1 MKKILLV
8 IISIILAL
16 LISEFFLQLIKF
28 KPILSE
34 IKIQWTDKDN
44 FIKWAYLD
52 IHEPFFII
60 KDDTFFIQRQ
70 DLWRPRKNIIRYN
83 LKKDKNK
90 KRIFILGE
98 SVARDFKENI
108 LYDELSKYLDI
119 EIINVG
125 MGSYDS
131 YRIEKIS
138 KELKLLSPDWIIICI
153 GNNDGE
159 NTTFK
164 TSKIEPVDI
173 NYLPYKYTIFK
184 NIKTLNILSNFLFKE
199 KRLNK
204 DTVEDNFQN
213 NILKI
218 TNNLKDYNIIFCDLP
233 NNEYYLFADL
243 FKSLQIR
250 ESDNLYYQNLWKNTV
265 DYKHLNLRINFIKD
279 LSNKAKNIYITD
291 LNQILKKYNN
301 NKLDY
306 NIFYDCYHFTDPTYK
321 LLSQIITKIIVK
333 KELDF
338 DTNIDLTK
346 DEYQKSLKTNR
357 PFIPIY
363 YIQQYYALSYEIS
376 KLKYKDN
383 SQKFIEE
390 NNTIY
395 TNFINGKDRTYDT
408 YMAIILFTDILQE
421 NKKVNEAKKILNN
434 MIKLIP
440 KQYESYLLL
449 GYIYYK
455 EKNFK
460 YADKIFDIVNQ
471 LNPEIK
477 VSCDFFNSLK

>member
-173 NYLPYKYTIFK
+173 NY
-184 NIKTLNILSNFLFKE
+184 
-199 KRLNK
+199 
-204 DTVEDNFQN
+204 
-213 NILKI
+213 
-218 TNNLKDYNIIFCDLP
+218 
-233 NNEYYLFADL
+233 
-243 FKSLQIR
+243 
-250 ESDNLYYQNLWKNTV
+250 
-265 DYKHLNLRINFIKD
+265 
-279 LSNKAKNIYITD
+279 
-291 LNQILKKYNN
+291 
-301 NKLDY
+301 
-306 NIFYDCYHFTDPTYK
+306 
-321 LLSQIITKIIVK
+321 
-333 KELDF
+333 
-338 DTNIDLTK
+338 
-346 DEYQKSLKTNR
+346 
-357 PFIPIY
+357 
-363 YIQQYYALSYEIS
+363 
-376 KLKYKDN
+376 
-383 SQKFIEE
+383 
-390 NNTIY
+390 
-395 TNFINGKDRTYDT
+395 
-408 YMAIILFTDILQE
+408 
-421 NKKVNEAKKILNN
+421 
-434 MIKLIP
+434 
-440 KQYESYLLL
+440 
-449 GYIYYK
+449 
-455 EKNFK
+455 
-460 YADKIFDIVNQ
+460 
-471 LNPEIK
+471 
-477 VSCDFFNSLK
+477 